1 MIDGYDEGKVIIK
14 CFLCTFRPV
23 APHNRSSPLKVAS
36 ILTFTK
42 LQYLAHIA
50 LYIVMSHYS
59 IDSAVA
65 PFFNFKRPFP
75 RGCFWC
81 LF

>member
-1 MIDGYDEGKVIIK
+1 MIDGYDEGKIIIK

-23 APHNRSSPLKVAS
+23 APHNRSSPLVAAS

-42 LQYLAHIA
+42 LLRLPHVA

-59 IDSAVA
+59 IDPAVA
-65 PFFNFKRPFP
+65 TFFNLKRPFP
-75 RGCFWC
+75 IGYV
-81 LF
+81 